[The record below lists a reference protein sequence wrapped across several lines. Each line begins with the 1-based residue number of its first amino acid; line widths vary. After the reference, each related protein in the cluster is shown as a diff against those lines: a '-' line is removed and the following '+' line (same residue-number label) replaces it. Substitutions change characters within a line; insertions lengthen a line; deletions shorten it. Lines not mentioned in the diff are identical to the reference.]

1 MNKIILKKIS
11 VYILLV
17 AFLATF
23 GFLTGFVYPDS
34 SINTDVTTYNEE
46 NPEETEEE
54 DESGEEEEQDEVENW
69 VCGICGYTYDPAV
82 GDPENGVIQGTEF
95 KDLLETWVCPICGAS
110 KLEFEDE
117 NEEQIEEKD
126 EWLAPLEH
134 VLEKRSK
141 HLLVLQRVIDKMIVK
156 NPFHPSVLALQY
168 ALLSS
173 SKSVQKA
180 QEAIDQY
187 EEQLD
192 NSDDDTDSEDQDNET
207 TDPED
212 QDDETIGDTTTQND
226 DLQNND
232 LKENNGNGNNE
243 NKNNTTKQNENL
255 KENNGNG
262 KDKSEN
268 KNKENNGKGKSK

>member
-95 KDLLETWVCPICGAS
+95 KDLPETWVCPICGAS

-126 EWLAPLEH
+126 EWLAHLEH
-134 VLEKRSK
+134 VLEMRSK

-187 EEQLD
+187 EEQLEDSD
-192 NSDDDTDSEDQDNET
+192 NNNSEDQDNET

-212 QDDETIGDTTTQND
+212 QDDETIGDTTT
-226 DLQNND
+226 QNND

-268 KNKENNGKGKSK
+268 NNKENNGKGKSK

>member
-1 MNKIILKKIS
+1 MNKIILKKIP

-23 GFLTGFVYPDS
+23 GFLTGFVYPGS
-34 SINTDVTTYNEE
+34 QINKDVTTYNEE

-95 KDLLETWVCPICGAS
+95 KDLPETWVCPTCGAS

-117 NEEQIEEKD
+117 NEEQIEDKD
-126 EWLAPLEH
+126 EWLAHLEH
-134 VLEKRSK
+134 VLEMRSK
-141 HLLVLQRVIDKMIVK
+141 HLLVLQRVIDNMIVK
-156 NPFHPSVLALQY
+156 NPLHPSVLALQH

-173 SKSVQKA
+173 SKSVLKA

-187 EEQLD
+187 KEQLD
-192 NSDDDTDSEDQDNET
+192 DSDDNTDSEDQDNET
-207 TDPED
+207 
-212 QDDETIGDTTTQND
+212 ISNTTTQNN
-226 DLQNND
+226 DLKNND
-232 LKENNGNGNNE
+232 LKENNGNG
-243 NKNNTTKQNENL
+243 
-255 KENNGNG
+255 NGNG

-268 KNKENNGKGKSK
+268 KNKENKGKGKNK